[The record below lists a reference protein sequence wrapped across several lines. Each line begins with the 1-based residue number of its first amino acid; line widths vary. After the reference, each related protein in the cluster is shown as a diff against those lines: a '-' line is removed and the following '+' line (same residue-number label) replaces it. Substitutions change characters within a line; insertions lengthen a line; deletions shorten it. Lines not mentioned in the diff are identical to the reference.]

1 MRTIFLREKI
11 TIIAFE
17 IAEHRS
23 SLTYDLLVGAGI
35 KLPKVTGE
43 AEKIACVYEFEHGIT
58 INSTGNSLLQM
69 IIMLNYFSYN

>member
-11 TIIAFE
+11 TIIVFE
-17 IAEHRS
+17 IAEYRS
-23 SLTYDLLVGAGI
+23 GFSYDILVGAGI

-43 AEKIACVYEFEHGIT
+43 AEKIACVYEYEHGIT

-69 IIMLNYFSYN
+69 IIMLNYFLYN